1 MYTVFHSY
9 KDDELVR
16 YALNAIDHPAV
27 QEICSRLNN
36 VTIELN
42 EIDDINELQ
51 EELDTANERI
61 NELET
66 EVARKDGEIEDL
78 QCQVCSLE
86 QELTD
91 TKQELN
97 HAI

>member
-1 MYTVFHSY
+1 MYTVFHAY
-9 KDDELVR
+9 KDKELVE
-16 YALNAIDHPAV
+16 YALSAIHHPAV
-27 QEICSRLNN
+27 IEICSRLNN

-66 EVARKDGEIEDL
+66 EVARKDDEIEDL
-78 QCQVCSLE
+78 ECQVCSLE
-86 QELTD
+86 QELED
-91 TKQELN
+91 AQSQLFS
-97 HAI
+97 

>member
-36 VTIELN
+36 MSVELDKIGDLDDMESDLQDAEN
-42 EIDDINELQ
+42 RIHDLENENTDLKEQVRDLECEVESLTEELKEID
-51 EELDTANERI
+51 
-61 NELET
+61 
-66 EVARKDGEIEDL
+66 
-78 QCQVCSLE
+78 
-86 QELTD
+86 
-91 TKQELN
+91 
-97 HAI
+97 HAV